1 MTGETAVYAARA
13 IRDFGD
19 GFIAI
24 LLPVYLTSLGLSAL
38 DVGVVATLALL
49 GSAIL
54 TLCIGL
60 VGARHDHRHLLLAA
74 SALMAGTGVA
84 YAASSD
90 YWVLLLVAFVL
101 ALVGVKMLAHSWL
114 RSLLG
119 PDFNL
124 YLLGAV
130 LAILAAGV
138 LASWLHRPRGTSSP
152 HGETSGAAE

>member
-1 MTGETAVYAARA
+1 MRRRWWALAELAHARG
-13 IRDFGD
+13 GD
-19 GFIAI
+19 GAPDARLAGEILDALAGAI
-24 LLPVYLTSLGLSAL
+24 EAFRYLKVAL
-38 DVGVVATLALL
+38 
-49 GSAIL
+49 
-54 TLCIGL
+54 
-60 VGARHDHRHLLLAA
+60 
-74 SALMAGTGVA
+74 
-84 YAASSD
+84 
-90 YWVLLLVAFVL
+90 AFVL